1 MLRLSGTSQR
11 HSPPPTRRARPALAL
26 LALAVVLAGC
36 GGGGGSPTTPSQ
48 PEAANPSALATAQ
61 SGELLA
67 YVRKTLLSR
76 APTGATTGVPGGEV
90 LLSAGSPTVAV
101 TPGATVSRTGSVVQE
116 AGVDEDDLLKTDGSR
131 LFALT
136 PLVPGTRDDRGFATL
151 GVYTRD
157 AAGRAQPAAE
167 ATLVADG
174 TDWVLTRGMLLASNG
189 QRAAVIGEATSPFYT
204 FAPCTGSGPCAITL
218 LPFVPVAP
226 KVHLQFVETPA
237 GASALPRPQRW
248 TIEGRLVGTRQIG
261 RTLVMVIT
269 HAPALSYDA
278 LPATASD
285 AERRAAADAV
295 RIADILPRL
304 SVDGAAPQPLVAE
317 TECWLQT
324 ANTSTQ
330 VQLTTIT
337 TVDLDSPALTRSS
350 RCFVGGTEAL
360 YLSPANLYLATSR
373 WVPTVSNGRTVYP
386 SEVRT
391 DVHKLALAGGSVQY
405 RASGSVVGSLGWD
418 RERNPYRF
426 SEHNG
431 DLRVL
436 SFTGS
441 TGWFELAD
449 AGRLSPSPATLTVL
463 RERSSDASLQAV
475 ATLPNAQRPAPLG
488 KPGEQVYGVRF
499 AGDRGYVVTFRQTD
513 PLYVLDLSNPA
524 DPRTAGELELPGFSD
539 WLFPLDGGLL
549 FGVGKDATTAGQV
562 QGVKVALFDVR
573 DASRPAVID
582 SRVFGQRGSSSA
594 LDGSAHGISLAMAG
608 TVARLALPM
617 QLVDAQ
623 LTATEQ
629 LQRFEV
635 DTVARTLAVKT
646 PLAVSEGW
654 VDLST
659 ARSLVLGGQLHYLRS
674 GKLQSFDW

>member
-1 MLRLSGTSQR
+1 MPSTSSPVASSRPGLWLS
-11 HSPPPTRRARPALAL
+11 ACLA
-26 LALAVVLAGC
+26 AVLAACGG
-36 GGGGGSPTTPSQ
+36 GGGGGSPA
-48 PEAANPSALATAQ
+48 PEPPAANPSALATARN
-61 SGELLA
+61 GELLA

-76 APTGATTGVPGGEV
+76 APTGSATGVPGGEV
-90 LLSAGSPTVAV
+90 LFSAGSPTVAV
-101 TPGATVSRTGSVVQE
+101 TPSATVSRTGSVVQE
-116 AGVDEDDLLKTDGSR
+116 AGVDEDDLLKTDGNR
-131 LFALT
+131 LFTLA
-136 PLVPGTRDDRGFATL
+136 PLVPGTREDRGFATL
-151 GVYTRD
+151 GIYTRD
-157 AAGRAQPAAE
+157 GAGRPQPAAE
-167 ATLVADG
+167 ATLLADG
-174 TDWVLTRGMLLASNG
+174 ADWVLTRGMLLAANG

-204 FAPCTGSGPCAITL
+204 FAPCTGTAPCASTL

-226 KVHLQFVETPA
+226 KVHLQFVDTPTGTA
-237 GASALPRPQRW
+237 TLPRPQRW
-248 TIEGRLVGTRQIG
+248 TIDGRLVGTRQIG

-269 HAPALSYDA
+269 HAPALPYDA
-278 LPATASD
+278 LPASATE

-295 RIADILPRL
+295 RIADVLPRI
-304 SVDGAAPQPLVAE
+304 SVDGAAAQPLVAE

-324 ANTSTQ
+324 SNASTQ

-360 YLSPANLYLATSR
+360 YLSPANLYLATTR
-373 WVPTVSNGRTVYP
+373 WAPSVQNGRAIYP
-386 SEVRT
+386 TEIRT
-391 DVHKLALAGGSVQY
+391 DVHKFALSGGSVQY
-405 RASGSVVGSLGWD
+405 RASGSVAGSLGWD

-463 RERSSDASLQAV
+463 RERSSDASLQPL
-475 ATLPNAQRPAPLG
+475 ATLPNAQRPATLG

-549 FGVGKDATTAGQV
+549 FGVGKDASTQGQV

-573 DASRPAVID
+573 DAARPALID
-582 SRVFGQRGSSSA
+582 SRSFGQRGSSSA
-594 LDGSAHGISLAMAG
+594 LDASAHGISLAMAG
-608 TVARLALPM
+608 AVARMALPL

-623 LTATEQ
+623 GQAGEQ

-635 DTVARTLAVKT
+635 DTAARTLVAKA
-646 PLAVSEGW
+646 PLAVQPGW

-659 ARSLVLGGQLHYLRS
+659 ARSLVLGNQLHYLRS
-674 GKLQSFDW
+674 GKLQTYDW